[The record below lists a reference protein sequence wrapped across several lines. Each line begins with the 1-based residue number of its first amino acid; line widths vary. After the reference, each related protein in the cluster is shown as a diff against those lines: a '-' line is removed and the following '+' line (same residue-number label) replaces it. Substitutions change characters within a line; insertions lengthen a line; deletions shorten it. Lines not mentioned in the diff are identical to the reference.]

1 MARIEKHL
9 PNLLDDDPVIQALI
23 REGDEFRRMWD
34 LIDLSFVRD
43 WVAERCP
50 AQSVLPADDPELLT
64 RLIILQ
70 LRDKGTDAETIDS
83 AQTNCGY
90 RYFIN
95 LPWGEPVPDPSA
107 LTRFRDCIGVD
118 GYQELFGRIAD
129 QAHEHGLA
137 GKRRFNVNAYPVE
150 LDAQTTELV
159 ARLDQQVE
167 GAIAALTGPSGP
179 EPEAVDLHERRDAV
193 RRDASYRL
201 GAAWRERWLRTWVEL
216 GAMAEWMVEHRDDPC
231 PPEDKELVFTLQRA
245 AETMRRGMEP
255 GS

>member
-1 MARIEKHL
+1 MARIEKHR
-9 PNLLDDDPVIQALI
+9 PNVLDDDPVIQALI
-23 REGDEFRRMWD
+23 NEDSEYRRMWD

-43 WVAERCP
+43 WVAEHCP
-50 AQSVLPADDPELLT
+50 AQSALSEDDPELVA

-70 LRDKGTDAETIDS
+70 LHGKGTDAETIDG
-83 AQTNCGY
+83 ALYNCGY

-118 GYQELFGRIAD
+118 GYKELFGRIAD
-129 QAHEHGLA
+129 QAHEHGLV
-137 GKRRFNVNAYPVE
+137 GKRRFNVNSYPVE
-150 LDAQTTELV
+150 LDAQITELV
-159 ARLDQQVE
+159 AKLDQQVE

-179 EPEAVDLHERRDAV
+179 EPEAVDLHERLDAV

-216 GAMAEWMVEHRDDPC
+216 GARAEWMVDHRDDPC
-231 PPEDKELVFTLQRA
+231 APEDKGLVFTLQRV
-245 AETMRRGMEP
+245 AEEMRRGLKP

>member
-1 MARIEKHL
+1 MADAAKHR
-9 PNLLDDDPVIQALI
+9 PNLLDGDPIIQALI
-23 REGDEFRRMWD
+23 KEDSEFRRMWD

-50 AQSVLPADDPELLT
+50 ACAELPPDDPELLT

-70 LRDKGTDAETIDS
+70 LRDKTTDAEAIDS

-90 RYFIN
+90 RYFMN

-118 GYQELFGRIAD
+118 GYKELFGRIAD
-129 QAHEHGLA
+129 QAHERGLA
-137 GKRRFNVNAYPVE
+137 GKRRFKVNSYPVE
-150 LDAQTTELV
+150 LDAQTTKVV
-159 ARLDQQVE
+159 AKLDQKVE

-179 EPEAVDLHERRDAV
+179 EPEAIDLNERLDAV

-216 GAMAEWMVEHRDDPC
+216 GARAEWMVEHRDDPLA
-231 PPEDKELVFTLQRA
+231 PKDKDLVFRLQRV
-245 AETMRRGMEP
+245 AEKMRRGLKP